1 MVSSQQQPQQQ
12 QPRRVPE
19 GESSAATQQ
28 QYSLY
33 RLYRGK
39 KCASKLLSAGDAH
52 QTESGEGASTNG
64 TAKAKLN
71 GVGRT
76 SRTNAALGELLATLD
91 PNLDD
96 SGTFLPPIL

>member
-1 MVSSQQQPQQQ
+1 MASSHQQPQQQ
-12 QPRRVPE
+12 QPRRAPE
-19 GESSAATQQ
+19 GESSATTQQ

-52 QTESGEGASTNG
+52 QSESGEGASTNG

-71 GVGRT
+71 EVGS
-76 SRTNAALGELLATLD
+76 SRTNAAIGELLATLD